1 MIISWISNG
10 INFFKFVKSEFEVYS
25 EDDMNE
31 LYWVKVKFFSNSI
44 RKNPPCFNAEMGIR
58 YSPHLVVKG
67 DEEYLGVTFA
77 DGDACVYDKE
87 IDAIVVSLYE
97 GVGYHKLVKGA
108 EFLIMEG
115 PHIVGEGIVKDVE
128 NDDDVALYARNRW
141 KPPMSN

>member
-1 MIISWISNG
+1 
-10 INFFKFVKSEFEVYS
+10 
-25 EDDMNE
+25 MNE
-31 LYWVKVKFFSNSI
+31 LYWLKVKFFSNSMG
-44 RKNPPCFNAEMGIR
+44 KNPPCLCINAEMGIR

-67 DEEYLGVTFA
+67 DEEHLGVTFV

-115 PHIVGEGIVKDVE
+115 PHIVGEGIVEDVE
-128 NDDDVALYARNRW
+128 IDSLKGKNGKVDTNTDRKGIRTLV
-141 KPPMSN
+141 

>member
-1 MIISWISNG
+1 MVQYE
-10 INFFKFVKSEFEVYS
+10 VKFEVYS

-44 RKNPPCFNAEMGIR
+44 RKNPPSFNAEMGIR

-67 DEEYLGVTFA
+67 DEEYLGVTFT

-115 PHIVGEGIVKDVE
+115 PHIVGEGMVKDVE
-128 NDDDVALYARNRW
+128 VDIRITPNTKVQERKSVFYPRGANF
-141 KPPMSN
+141 